1 MRNHM
6 PYGITQCYLPPGR
19 GDFPAFTPAEAG
31 TRISNLEG
39 CKAELTWVMVIS
51 KIVYLRNTVT
61 YLRNKREVS
70 WLGWN
75 TRLKV
80 LTTRPASVCVL
91 CLNWAI
97 FSLSAFFSHLLSHEQ
112 SVSDEL

>member
-1 MRNHM
+1 MGSRSV
-6 PYGITQCYLPPGR
+6 IWYLAVVTFPPLYQPKLVL
-19 GDFPAFTPAEAG
+19 DLA
-31 TRISNLEG
+31 TRDG